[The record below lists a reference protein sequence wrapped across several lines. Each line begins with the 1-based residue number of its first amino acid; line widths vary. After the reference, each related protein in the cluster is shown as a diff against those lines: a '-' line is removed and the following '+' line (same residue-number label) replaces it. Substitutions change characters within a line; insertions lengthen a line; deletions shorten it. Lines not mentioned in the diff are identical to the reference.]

1 MFSIYT
7 APTAVFTRLREK
19 PTWVIPLIIALVAT
33 LAITALSIQY
43 VDWSGQRE
51 KMLEQFEERGMTEE
65 QQEQALERMESF
77 TDNPLMRYGFPLL
90 GAIITQLVAFFF
102 LALVYNLSL
111 PLLGATGNFTRVMSV
126 TAWAGL
132 VMVPAVV
139 VRAILTIMSKSAEVS
154 TSLLLVAPNVSNG
167 FLKVVLSRVD
177 LFTIWQLVLV
187 AIGLKVMFDIKGSK
201 SYWLVAAVWALIT
214 GIFALIASFTGR

>member
-7 APTAVFTRLREK
+7 APTAVFTRLQEK
-19 PTWVIPLIIALVAT
+19 PTWIIPLIITLVAT
-33 LAITALSIQY
+33 LAITALSVHY

-51 KMLEQFEERGMTEE
+51 QMLEQFEERGMTEE
-65 QQEQALERMESF
+65 QQEQALERMEAF

-111 PLLGATGNFTRVMSV
+111 PLLGATGNFTRVMCV

-132 VMVPAVV
+132 VAVPAVI
-139 VRAILTIMSKSAEVS
+139 VRAILTIVSKSTEVS
-154 TSLLLVAPNVSNG
+154 TSLLLVAPNISNG
-167 FLKVVLSRVD
+167 FLKTILSRVD
-177 LFTIWQLVLV
+177 LFTIWQLILV

-214 GIFALIASFTGR
+214 GIFALIASFTGS

>member
-51 KMLEQFEERGMTEE
+51 QMLERFDESDMTEE
-65 QQEQALERMESF
+65 QKEQALERMESF
-77 TDNPLMRYGFPLL
+77 TGNPLMRYGFPLL
-90 GAIITQLVAFFF
+90 GAIVTYLVAFFF

-111 PLLGATGNFTRVMSV
+111 PLLGATGNFTRVLSV

-132 VMVPAVV
+132 VTVPAVI
-139 VRAILTIMSKSAEVS
+139 VRAILTIVSKSAEVS
-154 TSLLLVAPNVSNG
+154 TSLLLVAPNISNG

>member
-51 KMLEQFEERGMTEE
+51 QMLERFDESDMTEE